1 MSGFHE
7 VRFPDNIAYGA
18 TGGPEFATTVV
29 ATGGGHEKR
38 NVNWSE
44 ARGRWDVASGLKKQ
58 AQIDE
63 LIAFFRARRG
73 KAYGFRFKDWT
84 DYKATGQLLG
94 TGDDVQT
101 QFQLVKHY
109 PSGSVIEVRTITKP
123 VAGTVKVYLDGVEQL
138 SGWSVDTTTGLV
150 TFGMAPAL
158 GRRGHRRLRV
168 RRAGAVRYRPHG
180 GDHRDL
186 PAARLA
192 ADPDRR
198 AQDLTPHFRSPPLQ
212 LSATPMPKIIT
223 PAMRAHLDEETT
235 RLGAIWRITRK
246 DGAQFFFTDHDRDIV
261 FGGEIYR
268 AHAGFERTAIRSDAG
283 FAVDNLDLVGV
294 FAEGGIIEDEVRAGL
309 FDAAEIA
316 ISFVNWQDPDGHG
329 EIRLRRGTLGE
340 TRLTPQGYFH
350 AELRGLSQPLA
361 QSTLEVFS
369 PNCRAD
375 LGDHRCRFP
384 IQPPELGRDQA
395 VSKGA
400 FYRVSTAAGTGS
412 ARYEDR
418 IYEVIEAGTTAS
430 SQPAYDS
437 TIGATTIDGTA
448 ILKAHDSFT
457 RVAFVEPTAA
467 GAAASRR
474 RPHAIRQGV
483 V

>member
-29 ATGGGHEKR
+29 ATGAGHEKR
-38 NVNWSE
+38 NVNWAE

-94 TGDDVQT
+94 TGDDAQT

-150 TFGMAPAL
+150 TFSTAPAAR
-158 GRRGHRRLRV
+158 RRGHRRLRV
-168 RRAGAVRYRPHG
+168 RRAGAVRHRPHG

-198 AQDLTPHFRSPPLQ
+198 AQDLSRHLPLFSFRAIPYFRNSSSRRPV
-212 LSATPMPKIIT
+212 SARPIMRKSARAPIT
-223 PAMRAHLDEETT
+223 A
-235 RLGAIWRITRK
+235 
-246 DGAQFFFTDHDRDIV
+246 
-261 FGGEIYR
+261 
-268 AHAGFERTAIRSDAG
+268 
-283 FAVDNLDLVGV
+283 
-294 FAEGGIIEDEVRAGL
+294 
-309 FDAAEIA
+309 
-316 ISFVNWQDPDGHG
+316 
-329 EIRLRRGTLGE
+329 LRPT
-340 TRLTPQGYFH
+340 
-350 AELRGLSQPLA
+350 RGLPS
-361 QSTLEVFS
+361 
-369 PNCRAD
+369 
-375 LGDHRCRFP
+375 
-384 IQPPELGRDQA
+384 
-395 VSKGA
+395 
-400 FYRVSTAAGTGS
+400 
-412 ARYEDR
+412 
-418 IYEVIEAGTTAS
+418 
-430 SQPAYDS
+430 
-437 TIGATTIDGTA
+437 
-448 ILKAHDSFT
+448 LK
-457 RVAFVEPTAA
+457 P
-467 GAAASRR
+467 
-474 RPHAIRQGV
+474 
-483 V
+483 